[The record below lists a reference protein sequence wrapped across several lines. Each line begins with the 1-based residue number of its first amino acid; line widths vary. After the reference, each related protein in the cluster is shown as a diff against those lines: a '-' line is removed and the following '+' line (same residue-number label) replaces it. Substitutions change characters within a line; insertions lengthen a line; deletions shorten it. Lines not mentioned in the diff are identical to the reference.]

1 MQTATNAIK
10 PNIKTQRLIDF
21 DVAPEI
27 DPLTFKVPKTRAKLM
42 QVEVTPDLAQ
52 VFLATQVENRRLKG
66 STVEAYARNLQRG
79 DFPYNPSAPLMF
91 DTQGRL
97 FDGQHRLQ
105 AVIESGVALVADLD
119 FGLNPDIRHYVD
131 AGTPRKAGE
140 QYGFMTGNLT
150 HANLIAARTRTIGLV
165 FNSHRSKHT
174 VSDIDTTMAEFGDG
188 VKLVNSLCPSGRGI
202 GRAGVAAA
210 FAIAGTA
217 FPVKTKALLEEIIKG
232 QTTTKAAQ
240 VLHAYIYNNGET
252 QRRTSALNAEMV
264 ANKVLYGIKKHFEN
278 AEFERLQSK
287 KGEVLDYFTTAIVK
301 RIGDAPT
308 CSAYLATRDLSLA

>member
-42 QVEVTPDLAQ
+42 QGEVTPDLAQ

-105 AVIESGVALVADLD
+105 AVIESGHDQQ
-119 FGLNPDIRHYVD
+119 D
-131 AGTPRKAGE
+131 AVGTPCTC
-140 QYGFMTGNLT
+140 F
-150 HANLIAARTRTIGLV
+150 I
-165 FNSHRSKHT
+165 
-174 VSDIDTTMAEFGDG
+174 
-188 VKLVNSLCPSGRGI
+188 KLVGIDDEIFAQRRDGAGCTSLFEVI
-202 GRAGVAAA
+202 GRA
-210 FAIAGTA
+210 
-217 FPVKTKALLEEIIKG
+217 L
-232 QTTTKAAQ
+232 
-240 VLHAYIYNNGET
+240 
-252 QRRTSALNAEMV
+252 
-264 ANKVLYGIKKHFEN
+264 KKMH
-278 AEFERLQSK
+278 
-287 KGEVLDYFTTAIVK
+287 
-301 RIGDAPT
+301 IG
-308 CSAYLATRDLSLA
+308 